1 VGANKMF
8 WPQDLLDEWTLDE
21 RIIIDGAR
29 LSILA
34 EKRTYRIEQA
44 LFFQADVA
52 NGDDP
57 RHLVGRVR
65 SLADI
70 HSMGGEYY
78 LDSVVL
84 EDTAYTVVPGYT
96 GEPENVDSVTPSPP
110 AERVG
115 GKTNLSDS
123 EPQSI
128 ATALSAQTGQGQEA
142 SDQELLA
149 KFLLDNL

>member
-1 VGANKMF
+1 MF

-21 RIIIDGAR
+21 RIVIDGAR

-34 EKRTYRIEQA
+34 EKRAYRIEQA

-52 NGDDP
+52 NGNDP

-70 HSMGGEYY
+70 HSMGGEYF

-84 EDTAYTVVPGYT
+84 EDTAYTVVPGLT
-96 GEPENVDSVTPSPP
+96 GEPENVDSATPSPL

-115 GKTNLSDS
+115 GKASLSES
-123 EPQSI
+123 GPQNI
-128 ATALSAQTGQGQEA
+128 ATALSGQTGEGDDA